1 MRNKM
6 LEKIQ
11 ITSNELVIGLVGA
24 VGSSLTSL
32 TNITKNLLEEKFNYE
47 VEIIKISKDIL
58 TKYFPHD
65 YEASNTF
72 NRISDYM
79 DKGNYLRKE
88 HESDYLALEVSKLI
102 ANRRKQWSLN
112 NHEADS
118 SKRRV
123 AYIINSLKHEAE
135 IHALRQI
142 YSNSFFQLSLYESK
156 TARTNALVHEHGISE
171 ESANKL
177 IERDEGESNSYGQH
191 TSEAFHL
198 ADYFLKFDKS
208 HNELKESCFRFL
220 KIVFADPY
228 VTPTFNEFAT
238 YMSFTASLR
247 SADLS
252 RQVGAVITRDQT
264 ILALGSNDVPKF
276 KGGTYWPYFDEST
289 GEIKDYEN
297 GRDFTCKE
305 DANAIE
311 KNEIITDLFNKL
323 EVVIDKSIDQDR
335 TKNIKQEIKN
345 ILQESKIKDIT
356 EYSRAVHAEMDALLT
371 CSRSNISTAGA
382 SLFVTTFPCHNC
394 AKHIIAAG
402 IEKVIFV
409 EPYPKS
415 KALHLHSD
423 SIAKK
428 WESHENEYNKKLVFE
443 PFVGVG
449 ARSFVNLFSMSLGI
463 GTKLKRKNKD
473 GKVIEWDSKM
483 ATLRMPLNIL
493 SYKDLEL
500 QIIKELEKKHL

>member
-1 MRNKM
+1 
-6 LEKIQ
+6 
-11 ITSNELVIGLVGA
+11 LVGA

-47 VEIIKISKDIL
+47 VEIIKVSKDIL
-58 TKYFPHD
+58 ARYFPNGHESENSFD
-65 YEASNTF
+65 
-72 NRISDYM
+72 RINSYM
-79 DKGNYLRKE
+79 DKGNELRKRYD
-88 HESDYLALEVSKLI
+88 SDFIVLEVVQLI
-102 ANRRKQWSLN
+102 ANMRKQWIDN
-112 NHEADS
+112 NNGKES
-118 SKRRV
+118 CERRV
-123 AYIINSLKHEAE
+123 VYIINSLKHEAE
-135 IHALRQI
+135 VHALRQI
-142 YSNSFFQLSLYESK
+142 YENSFFQLSLYESQV
-156 TARTNALVHEHGISE
+156 ARVNALVHEHGVSE
-171 ESANKL
+171 ESAKL
-177 IERDEGESNSYGQH
+177 LIGRDEGEDNSYGQH

-208 HNELKESCFRFL
+208 HAELRESIYRFL
-220 KIVFADPY
+220 KIVFSHPY

-252 RQVGAVITRDQT
+252 RQVGAVIASDQT
-264 ILALGSNDVPKF
+264 ILAIGSNDVPKF
-276 KGGTYWPYFDEST
+276 RGGTYWPYFNEST

-297 GRDFTCKE
+297 GRDYMRCQ
-305 DANAIE
+305 DANTIE
-311 KNEIITDLFNKL
+311 KNEIILDLFKKL
-323 EVVIDKSIDQDR
+323 ESVIDKSIDKDR
-335 TKNIKQEIKN
+335 TQDIKTEIKE

-356 EYSRAVHAEMDALLT
+356 EYGRVVHAEMDALLT
-371 CSRSNISTAGA
+371 CSRSNISTKGA

-415 KALHLHSD
+415 KALQLHDD

-428 WESHENEYNKKLVFE
+428 WEGLENEYDKKLVFE

-463 GTKLKRKNKD
+463 GKKLKRKDAD
-473 GKVIEWDSKM
+473 GRIVEWSAKI
-483 ATLRMPLNIL
+483 AKLRMPLNIL

-500 QIIKELEKKHL
+500 RIIKRLKELQDGTENGYRK

>member
-1 MRNKM
+1 M

>member
-1 MRNKM
+1 M
-6 LEKIQ
+6 LLEEIQ
-11 ITSNELVIGLVGA
+11 ITSNELIIGLVGA
-24 VGSSLTSL
+24 VGSSLASL
-32 TNITKNLLEEKFNYE
+32 TNITKNLLEEKFTYE
-47 VEIIKISKDIL
+47 VEIIKVSKDIL

-88 HESDYLALEVSKLI
+88 HGSDYLALEVAKLI
-102 ANRRKQWSLN
+102 ANRRKQWSQN
-112 NHEADS
+112 NHGADS

-156 TARTNALVHEHGISE
+156 TARTNALVHEYGISE

-335 TKNIKQEIKN
+335 TKNIKQEIRN

-371 CSRSNISTAGA
+371 CSRSNVSTAGA

-428 WESHENEYNKKLVFE
+428 WEGHENEYNKKLVFE

-473 GKVIEWDSKM
+473 GKVIEWDSKV

-500 QIIKELEKKHL
+500 EIIKRLDRN